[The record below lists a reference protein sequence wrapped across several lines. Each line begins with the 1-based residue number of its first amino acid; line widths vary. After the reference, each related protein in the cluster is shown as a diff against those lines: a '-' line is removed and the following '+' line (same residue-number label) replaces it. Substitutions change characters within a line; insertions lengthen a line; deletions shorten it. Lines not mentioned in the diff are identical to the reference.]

1 MDKKEGYVMTVG
13 DRIKSLRNEA
23 GYTRV
28 ELAEKL
34 GMPQTTLRNYENNA
48 REPGHDFLIKIAK
61 EFNVTTDYLL
71 GLSEK
76 TNATIENYDGK
87 YLINLLTNKL
97 GRKPT
102 VKEMK
107 LLSAIF
113 DGICEY
119 INPDAD

>member
-1 MDKKEGYVMTVG
+1 MTVG
-13 DRIKSLRNEA
+13 ERIKGLRKEQ

-34 GMPQTTLRNYENNA
+34 AMPQTTLRNYENDD

-71 GLSEK
+71 GLTEK
-76 TNATIENYDGK
+76 KEATIDDYDGK
-87 YLINLLTNKL
+87 YLLNLVTQKI

-107 LLSAIF
+107 LLSTIF

-119 INPDAD
+119 INSDIK

>member
-1 MDKKEGYVMTVG
+1 MTVG
-13 DRIKSLRNEA
+13 DRIKNLRTEA
-23 GYTRV
+23 GFTRV

-34 GMPQTTLRNYENNA
+34 NMPQTTLRNYENNA
-48 REPGHDFLIKIAK
+48 REPGHDFLVKIAK

-71 GLSEK
+71 GLSENK
-76 TNATIENYDGK
+76 NATIENYDGK

-97 GRKPT
+97 GRQPT
-102 VKEMK
+102 IKEMK

-119 INPDAD
+119 IDSDAD

>member
-1 MDKKEGYVMTVG
+1 MTVG
-13 DRIKSLRNEA
+13 DRIKALRAEA

-34 GMPQTTLRNYENNA
+34 NMPQTTLRNYENNA
-48 REPGHDFLIKIAK
+48 REPGHEFLIKIAK
-61 EFNVTTDYLL
+61 EFDVTTDYLL
-71 GLSEK
+71 GLSENKK
-76 TNATIENYDGK
+76 TTIENYDGK
-87 YLINLLTNKL
+87 HLIDILTNKL

-107 LLSAIF
+107 LLSTIF

-119 INPDAD
+119 IDTDIK

>member
-1 MDKKEGYVMTVG
+1 MTVG
-13 DRIKSLRNEA
+13 DRIKSLRSEA

-34 GMPQTTLRNYENNA
+34 NMPQTTLRNYENNA
-48 REPGHDFLIKIAK
+48 REPGHDFLVKIAK

-71 GLSEK
+71 GLSENK
-76 TNATIENYDGK
+76 NATIENYDGK
-87 YLINLLTNKL
+87 YLIDLLANKL

-119 INPDAD
+119 INTDTEQ

>member
-1 MDKKEGYVMTVG
+1 MTVG

>member
-1 MDKKEGYVMTVG
+1 MI
-13 DRIKSLRNEA
+13 RIKELRMEKNMSMAQISKELNIP
-23 GYTRV
+23 YTTYV
-28 ELAEKL
+28 
-34 GMPQTTLRNYENNA
+34 NYEKGK
-48 REPGHDFLIKIAK
+48 REPNSEMLVKIANY
-61 EFNVTTDYLL
+61 FNVTVDYLI
-71 GLSEK
+71 GRTDENK
-76 TNATIENYDGK
+76 AKATIENYDGK

-119 INPDAD
+119 INTDTEQ

>member
-1 MDKKEGYVMTVG
+1 MTVG
-13 DRIKSLRNEA
+13 DRLKMLRKEA

-28 ELAEKL
+28 ELASKL
-34 GMPQTTLRNYENNA
+34 EMPQTTLRNYENND
-48 REPGHDFLIKIAK
+48 REPGHDFLIKIAN

-71 GLSEK
+71 GLTENR
-76 TNATIENYDGK
+76 NATIENYDGK
-87 YLINLLTNKL
+87 VLLDYVSAKI

-107 LLSAIF
+107 LLSTIF

-119 INPDAD
+119 IDSNGK